1 MTEHVN
7 IFVDFMKGL
16 GNALKNGFVSFV
28 YSADGTTTAE
38 FRCALGYVVI
48 IASISVVA
56 FVARQIFKK
65 RRNGI

>member
-1 MTEHVN
+1 MNEHVN
-7 IFVDFMKGL
+7 IFVDFLKGF

-48 IASISVVA
+48 IASVGVVA

-65 RRNGI
+65 RSSGI